1 MLFHKEK
8 NIVVLATKFSTAANL
23 VKKVKS
29 MMKNLPEWM
38 KIAKIDVDNRTSF
51 ELSNGSI
58 IKAVPT
64 SEDAGRSEAL
74 SLLVVD

>member
-1 MLFHKEK
+1 MKGLPDWLK
-8 NIVVLATKFSTAANL
+8 LAQ
-23 VKKVKS
+23 
-29 MMKNLPEWM
+29 
-38 KIAKIDVDNRTSF
+38 IDVDNRTSF

-74 SLLVVD
+74 SLLVVDEAAHIEKMEDRYFHRDDT